1 MITNDALL
9 GTINKS
15 GMRADL
21 DAIVDALG
29 NSGGQQAAGRVNA
42 IGETAKQ
49 RALRLALR
57 LNHMQPIASVA
68 RAKLRSVPN
77 FQAMT
82 MPSPR
87 AGGTG
92 AQPGPGSNS
101 TAVAQRAGAGDDC
114 AGRPYRTGGGVARI
128 TR

>member
-1 MITNDALL
+1 MNSPQERIYNTGRRIQAFLIANDAVL

-21 DAIVDALG
+21 EAIVTALG
-29 NSGGQQAAGRVNA
+29 DSGGQQAAGRVNA

-68 RAKLRSVPN
+68 RRS
-77 FQAMT
+77 
-82 MPSPR
+82 
-87 AGGTG
+87 
-92 AQPGPGSNS
+92 
-101 TAVAQRAGAGDDC
+101 
-114 AGRPYRTGGGVARI
+114 
-128 TR
+128 